1 MEVIVSRFPDWLSA
15 QLEHRGWNNKELAQ
29 RSGMSPAA
37 VSQVMTGRQ
46 KPGVEFCLGVS
57 DALKEPPTKVF
68 RLAGLLPESR
78 DTDEVLEDI
87 VYYYAMLSPEA
98 RARLQ
103 RFARALAEGA

>member
-1 MEVIVSRFPDWLSA
+1 VSRFPDWLSA
-15 QLEHRGWNNKELAQ
+15 QLDRRGWNNKELAQ

-57 DALKEPPTKVF
+57 DALKEPPTKIF
-68 RLAGLLPESR
+68 RLAGLLPESK
-78 DTDEVLEDI
+78 DSDEVLEDI

-98 RARLQ
+98 RERLR
-103 RFARALAEGA
+103 RFARALAEGG